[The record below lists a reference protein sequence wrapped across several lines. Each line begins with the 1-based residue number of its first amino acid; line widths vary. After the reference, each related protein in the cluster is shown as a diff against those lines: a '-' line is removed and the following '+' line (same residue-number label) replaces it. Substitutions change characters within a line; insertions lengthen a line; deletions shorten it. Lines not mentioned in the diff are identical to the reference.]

1 MGNFLPKRLVEVM
14 GDRMVFDQSFDRVIN
29 HEGNFQNANGDRG
42 NWTGGKVGV
51 GKLVGTKFGL
61 AAMTYPDLDIP
72 NLTLD
77 QAKEIYY
84 RDWWV
89 KLEMDLFKP
98 ALSYQMF
105 DAAINHGMH
114 NASAML
120 QRAVGVADDGVL
132 GPATKRAIDIMPL
145 NDMLEYFLSERLEF
159 MTYCGTWD
167 TFGKGWARRIAL
179 NLKLAAQDT
188 P

>member
-1 MGNFLPKRLVEVM
+1 MI
-14 GDRMVFDQSFDRVIN
+14 DAQFDKSFDRVIG
-29 HEGNFQNANGDRG
+29 HEGRFQRIHGDRG
-42 NWTGGKVGV
+42 NWTSGKVGV
-51 GKLVGTKFGL
+51 GECKGTKFGIS
-61 AAMTYPDLDIP
+61 AMTYPKLDIE
-72 NLTLD
+72 NLTVE

-84 RDWWV
+84 KDWWV
-89 KLEMDLFKP
+89 KLRMDLFKP

-120 QRAVGVADDGVL
+120 QRGVGVDDDGKI
-132 GPATKRAIDIMPL
+132 GPATRKAVDLMDL
-145 NDMLEYFLSERLEF
+145 DDVLKVFLSERLEF
-159 MTYCGTWD
+159 MTYVGTWD

-179 NLKLAAQDT
+179 NLKLAAEDT

>member
-1 MGNFLPKRLVEVM
+1 M
-14 GDRMVFDQSFDRVIN
+14 GDRMVFDLSFGRVISN
-29 HEGNFQNANGDRG
+29 EGNFQNAQGDRG
-42 NWTGGKVGV
+42 NWTGGKIGV

-61 AAMTYPDLDIP
+61 SAMTYPDLDIP
-72 NLTLD
+72 NLTVD

-98 ALSYQMF
+98 SLACQMF

-132 GPATKRAIDIMPL
+132 GPATKRAIDIMTL
-145 NDMLEYFLSERLEF
+145 DDILMCFLGERLEF
-159 MTYCGTWD
+159 MTYVGTWD
-167 TFGKGWARRIAL
+167 TYGKGWARRIAN